1 MTYFKP
7 KKWVS
12 CVHTVLGPLNGK
24 SGKRLKISIK
34 LKVSCFRN
42 SKSEPAPIAQTII
55 LFKCC

>member
-24 SGKRLKISIK
+24 SGKKAKNIYK
-34 LKVSCFRN
+34 ANCFRN
-42 SKSEPAPIAQTII
+42 SKSEPAPIAQKII